1 MNLRIK
7 CLAVSTVL
15 GLTLCP
21 PVKAQTI
28 DELKAQLQQM
38 QRQLNRLE
46 AQQRRT
52 SGQVQRQ
59 ARTPPSRAPSTLQVE
74 QAEQAAAQAQA
85 AAQQAQQN
93 AQQIQQQATQA
104 ALDQFKP
111 PKGKPGGLTVR
122 IPQVNT
128 TVRLYGFIKLNGT
141 ADLTSRDRTD
151 ALTAQSIQLHNSAAN
166 RQGGDTSITARRSRI
181 GLETWTPIN
190 DTWGEFHTQFEM
202 DFAGGS
208 NPFGVSAN
216 TAATSNSYIPRLRL
230 AYADFGKSKGGWG
243 NFLFGQQTSTFN
255 DQALL
260 PIQWMSDWDFVGLSN
275 VRQAQLRYTYGFAN
289 GISASAAVESPISDV
304 TSVQGSAFPDVAITG
319 PTTPVN
325 NVVNG
330 VGYQTVPDF
339 AGRVLWR
346 DPTIGLLALRGVV
359 RPTIGFNNNAG
370 PIGSRFNKN
379 TSGWGVGL
387 TGVINLLDGKLV
399 LMASGNAGQ
408 GLGRYL
414 TNTANGFS
422 AVTNIGLPGVT
433 GATSSIDDVGVYGGM
448 VGAQYFF
455 TPTLRTNMS
464 IGAARLNYPDYASQ
478 FCSTGASICSSVNTS
493 MWAAAINLVWSP
505 FKAVD
510 LGIEYQHLE
519 RSLIAGGTP
528 ALGSGGIV
536 NRIQLT
542 AIGRF

>member
-1 MNLRIK
+1 MNMRIQI
-7 CLAVSTVL
+7 LAV
-15 GLTLCP
+15 LTLFMLALSP
-21 PVKAQTI
+21 PVKAQTL
-28 DELKAQLQQM
+28 DELKAEIQKM
-38 QRQLNRLE
+38 QRQINRLE
-46 AQQRRT
+46 AQQKRT

-59 ARTPPSRAPSTLQVE
+59 ARTPPSRAPSSVQVE

-93 AQQIQQQATQA
+93 AQQIKEQAVAETLA
-104 ALDQFKP
+104 QFKP
-111 PKGKPGGLTVR
+111 PPGKPGGLTVR

-141 ADLTSRDRTD
+141 TDLTTRDRTD
-151 ALTAQSIQLHNSAAN
+151 ALSAQSIQLFGTGNK
-166 RQGGDTSITARRSRI
+166 RQGGDTALSARRSRI

-202 DFAGGS
+202 DLAGGT
-208 NPFGVSAN
+208 NPFGISASSP
-216 TAATSNSYIPRLRL
+216 ATNNAYVPRLRL

-243 NFLFGQQTSTFN
+243 NFLFGQQASTFN
-255 DQALL
+255 DQVLL

-275 VRQAQLRYTYGFAN
+275 VRQAQFRYTYGFAN
-289 GISASAAVESPISDV
+289 GISASAAVESPVSDV
-304 TSVQGSAFPDVAITG
+304 TTVAGTSFPDQNG
-319 PTTPVN
+319 GG
-325 NVVNG
+325 G
-330 VGYQTVPDF
+330 VGWQTTPDF

-359 RPTIGFNNNAG
+359 RPQIALNNNAASA
-370 PIGSRFNKN
+370 IAQRFNRS
-379 TSGWGVGL
+379 TSGWGIGL
-387 TGVINLLDGKLV
+387 TGVINLFDGKLV

-414 TNTANGFS
+414 TNTASGFS
-422 AVTNIGLPGVT
+422 AVSNFGLPGT
-433 GATSSIDDVGVYGGM
+433 MIGDDASINAVGIYGGM

-464 IGAARLNYPDYASQ
+464 IGGARLNYPDYASL
-478 FCSTGASICSSVNTS
+478 FCASAGNASTCSMTNTS

-505 FKAVD
+505 FSAVD
-510 LGIEYQHLE
+510 LGVEYQHLE
-519 RSLIAGGTP
+519 RSLIAGGGVQ
-528 ALGSGGIV
+528 AAAGGV
-536 NRIQLT
+536 ENRIQFT

>member
-1 MNLRIK
+1 
-7 CLAVSTVL
+7 
-15 GLTLCP
+15 
-21 PVKAQTI
+21 VKAQTI

-93 AQQIQQQATQA
+93 AQQIQQQAVQQT
-104 ALDQFKP
+104 LDQFKP
-111 PKGKPGGLTVR
+111 PPGKPGGLTVR

-141 ADLTSRDRTD
+141 TDLTTRDRTD
-151 ALTAQSIQLHNSAAN
+151 SLTAQSIQLNAGGAK
-166 RQGGDTSITARRSRI
+166 RQGGDTAISARRSRI

-190 DTWGEFHTQFEM
+190 DTWGEFHTQFEV

-208 NPFGVSAN
+208 NPFGVSTN
-216 TAATSNSYIPRLRL
+216 TVATNNAYLPRLRL

-289 GISASAAVESPISDV
+289 GISASAAVESPVSDV
-304 TSVQGSAFPDVAITG
+304 TTVQGSSFPDQNG
-319 PTTPVN
+319 GG
-325 NVVNG
+325 G
-330 VGYQTVPDF
+330 VGWQTVPDF

-346 DPTIGLLALRGVV
+346 DPQIGLLALRGVV
-359 RPTIGFNNNAG
+359 RPQIDLNNNAAS
-370 PIGSRFNKN
+370 IALQRFNKN
-379 TSGWGVGL
+379 TSGWGIGV

-414 TNTANGFS
+414 SNTAVGFS
-422 AVTNIGLPGVT
+422 AVSNFGLPGVT
-433 GATSSIDDVGVYGGM
+433 GDTSSINDVGVYGGM

-464 IGAARLNYPDYASQ
+464 IGGARLSYPDYASQ
-478 FCSTGASICSSVNTS
+478 FCAASAGTSGSCSATNTS

-519 RSLIAGGTP
+519 RSLIGGGVAVGT
-528 ALGSGGIV
+528 SGGIA
-536 NRIQLT
+536 NRIELT